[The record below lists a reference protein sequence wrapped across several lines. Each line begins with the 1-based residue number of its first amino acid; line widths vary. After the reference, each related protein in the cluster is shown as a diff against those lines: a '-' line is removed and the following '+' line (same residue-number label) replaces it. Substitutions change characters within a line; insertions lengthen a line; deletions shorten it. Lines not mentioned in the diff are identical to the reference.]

1 MYSIIIFSGA
11 IYAALRKM
19 HQAGWAHNDV
29 VDDGSRSPRNLLWNS
44 EGRPVL
50 IDLVTATRHT
60 CKEGCSELM
69 RLQKALE
76 LTNHDITIWAR

>member
-1 MYSIIIFSGA
+1 MYSIIIFRGA

-29 VDDGSRSPRNLLWNS
+29 LDDGSRSPRNLLWNP
-44 EGRPVL
+44 EGRPVFV
-50 IDLVTATRHT
+50 DLVTATRHT
-60 CKEGCSELM
+60 CNKGCSELT

-76 LTNHDITIWAR
+76 LTSHDIAIWAK